1 VSIKPKNDAVART
14 SLSVAFTVGL
24 YGAAFGAAGV
34 TAGFTILQTCL
45 LSILLFSGASQF
57 AVVGIMGAGGSAI
70 SAIATAT
77 LLGFRNALYGLQMA
91 PILKVTGLKRI
102 LSAQITIDESTAVST
117 LQEND
122 VDRKR
127 GFYLTGIGVY
137 VFWNLFTYL
146 GALGASAIGDPAV
159 WGLDAAVPAAFC
171 GLVWPRLKDKKQ
183 FLISALA
190 IVLALSLTPITAA
203 GIPIITTVL
212 LAIIYWVEKMSA
224 IWIAVIGSSITAF
237 LNKYIGHSV
246 PEKWLDRPRF
256 KRINTLVP
264 IVLLSAL
271 VGVQTFATKKE
282 IVIDQRFAGVLVA
295 LIALKLKASFPIVVA
310 SAAITSAAIYNL
322 F

>member
-1 VSIKPKNDAVART
+1 MSIKPKNDAVSRT

-190 IVLALSLTPITAA
+190 IVLALSLTPMTAA

-212 LAIIYWVEKMSA
+212 LA
-224 IWIAVIGSSITAF
+224 VIFG
-237 LNKYIGHSV
+237 
-246 PEKWLDRPRF
+246 W
-256 KRINTLVP
+256 
-264 IVLLSAL
+264 
-271 VGVQTFATKKE
+271 KK
-282 IVIDQRFAGVLVA
+282 
-295 LIALKLKASFPIVVA
+295 
-310 SAAITSAAIYNL
+310 
-322 F
+322 